1 RAVVR
6 VPLSNVYSIRSP
18 FNPPC
23 SLWLFS
29 AFSVL
34 NSENLNT
41 EATEN
46 HRATEPEPKM
56 CARSKHFDGQL
67 CKLPSARTLNAR
79 IAQRKLKP
87 ARLDRGSRAG
97 PFTVRRKRPT

>member
-1 RAVVR
+1 
-6 VPLSNVYSIRSP
+6 
-18 FNPPC
+18 
-23 SLWLFS
+23 
-29 AFSVL
+29 
-34 NSENLNT
+34 
-41 EATEN
+41 
-46 HRATEPEPKM
+46 M